1 MSINNSF
8 HHKQNKFSKN
18 LYLVL
23 LFFYGFL
30 SAQDFYV
37 SNDLGS
43 DTNDGSESMPF
54 KTINKAISEVEAGGT
69 VYVMNGIYRNQNY
82 GSVDVSNY
90 TNMSNPHVVTI
101 DKSGTEAGY
110 IALKNYPNHTPI
122 IEFDG
127 KGGIQIANDMN
138 YIIVEGFEVI
148 GPSQAINYDMAVDNR
163 AYKVAV
169 AEDGDDATN
178 YYHSYFSGK
187 GIWGGY
193 GAHSHITIRNNIVHD
208 TPGSAIRF
216 NDSDRIIIENNTVY
230 NTTWWTSSASSAIVY
245 AETIASSEADNGTDI
260 KMIMRGNL
268 VYNNWNRIPFY
279 VTQLPDNS
287 GNENPNYGTVDYSS
301 IVDGQ
306 GLYVTRSDPGY
317 NGTFLFENNVCV
329 NNGKN
334 GINFDNSLAA
344 SAIFRNN
351 TLYYNGVHEYIQDLS
366 VADGNPPHRGQNVAG
381 IKSNKVLNSTVVN
394 NIVVTRSLEDAPS
407 FYQNGFAALQLN
419 NVSGSKIASNNLFV
433 NGTYA
438 WPATNSNNL
447 VDQDPLF
454 ISAPSVVNGPID
466 ISATDFSLT
475 SNSPAI
481 NAGDPSY
488 SPLQDFLGNPRLS
501 TTNAISYSSFENSTG
516 GWSAFGSTIQSSEN
530 SSKTGNSSL
539 LTSDRTINWHSPKLV
554 LDNLL
559 TVGETYTFYVWV
571 KLAPGVSGTTQLSIK
586 NTTATSNQYENLTLV
601 TSSSD
606 QDWTLLSGD
615 YTYASA
621 DNLFVY
627 VKGPTIADG
636 GGDYFID
643 NFSLVLQGN
652 PAVDFSNIDDIVDIG
667 AYEFLDNSLSNEIVS
682 APIFNTILYPN
693 PALDKI
699 SILKISRNDIVSV
712 IDLLGKRY
720 QLPQT
725 QQNKLRSIDVSS
737 LSSGLYL
744 LKVINSTNNQLKT
757 LRFLKQ

>member
-488 SPLQDFLGNPRLS
+488 SPLHDFLGNPRLS

>member
-667 AYEFLDNSLSNEIVS
+667 AYEFLDNSLSKEIVS

>member
-1 MSINNSF
+1 M
-8 HHKQNKFSKN
+8 
-18 LYLVL
+18 
-23 LFFYGFL
+23 
-30 SAQDFYV
+30 
-37 SNDLGS
+37 
-43 DTNDGSESMPF
+43 
-54 KTINKAISEVEAGGT
+54 
-69 VYVMNGIYRNQNY
+69 
-82 GSVDVSNY
+82 
-90 TNMSNPHVVTI
+90 
-101 DKSGTEAGY
+101 
-110 IALKNYPNHTPI
+110 
-122 IEFDG
+122 
-127 KGGIQIANDMN
+127 
-138 YIIVEGFEVI
+138 
-148 GPSQAINYDMAVDNR
+148 
-163 AYKVAV
+163 
-169 AEDGDDATN
+169 
-178 YYHSYFSGK
+178 
-187 GIWGGY
+187 
-193 GAHSHITIRNNIVHD
+193 
-208 TPGSAIRF
+208 
-216 NDSDRIIIENNTVY
+216 
-230 NTTWWTSSASSAIVY
+230 
-245 AETIASSEADNGTDI
+245 
-260 KMIMRGNL
+260 
-268 VYNNWNRIPFY
+268 
-279 VTQLPDNS
+279 
-287 GNENPNYGTVDYSS
+287 
-301 IVDGQ
+301 
-306 GLYVTRSDPGY
+306 
-317 NGTFLFENNVCV
+317 
-329 NNGKN
+329 
-334 GINFDNSLAA
+334 
-344 SAIFRNN
+344 
-351 TLYYNGVHEYIQDLS
+351 
-366 VADGNPPHRGQNVAG
+366 
-381 IKSNKVLNSTVVN
+381 
-394 NIVVTRSLEDAPS
+394 TRSLEDAPS

-682 APIFNTILYPN
+682 APVFNTILYPN